1 MNNYEN
7 LILKL
12 DAAGED
18 EAAIEQVFTE
28 YYDVNTESEELSEM
42 DLENVAGGYNEV
54 DALKWLAKNTK
65 LGKCTW
71 KCTKVAAIVVVDMV
85 VYKNPYRT
93 YSKKQI
99 QQYTKELE
107 AATPGWMEK
116 LASIGVR

>member
-1 MNNYEN
+1 MKKYED
-7 LILKL
+7 LALKL
-12 DAAGED
+12 EAAGED

-28 YYDVNTESEELSEM
+28 YYNLDAVSEELTED
-42 DLENVAGGYNEV
+42 DLENVAGGYNEL

-107 AATPGWMEK
+107 AATPGWMDK
-116 LASIGVR
+116 LASWGV